1 MAKQKMDLAGIF
13 QAVTQ
18 ALAENQGTLDQADDY
33 NHNHGSNM
41 VQTFQTVTNALE
53 KKKTSSDSA
62 ALSYAARTLA
72 RQANSGSSKLYA
84 QNLAEAAT
92 HFKGKRVDERGAL
105 DLLQT
110 LIGGQSSGGG
120 DLLGGMSGAP
130 AQEAPQWQGD
140 QSAPSGD
147 LLGALL
153 GGAGAGQQAPQSG
166 GGDLLGSLLGGMSGG
181 AAAQSA
187 GPASAGGDLLG
198 ALLGGLTGGGSSQ
211 SGSSQQSGLNLGNL
225 LQAGM
230 AYMQASQGGAS
241 TMEALVQAFVAGS
254 GMGNSRHR
262 TESTQVVVN
271 SFLQALSGLSGQR
284 R

>member
-18 ALAENQGTLDQADDY
+18 SLAENQHTLDQADDY

-53 KKKTSSDSA
+53 KKRDASDSA
-62 ALSYAARTLA
+62 ALAYAAKA
-72 RQANSGSSKLYA
+72 VAKQANSGSSQLYA
-84 QNLAEAAT
+84 QNLAQAAT

-120 DLLGGMSGAP
+120 
-130 AQEAPQWQGD
+130 
-140 QSAPSGD
+140 
-147 LLGALL
+147 
-153 GGAGAGQQAPQSG
+153 
-166 GGDLLGSLLGGMSGG
+166 GGDLLGSLLGGMSGAPAG
-181 AAAQSA
+181 APATQAPQWQGNQSA
-187 GPASAGGDLLG
+187 PGGNLLGALLGGMGGGSGQQAPQAGGGDLLG
-198 ALLGGLTGGGSSQ
+198 ALLGGMGGTSGGSA
-211 SGSSQQSGLNLGNL
+211 SQQQGAAQQGGLNLGNL
-225 LQAGM
+225 LQGAL

-241 TMEALVQAFVAGS
+241 TMEALVQAFVASS

-271 SFLQALSGLSGQR
+271 SFLQALGGMNAQR
-284 R
+284 AQSR

>member
-18 ALAENQGTLDQADDY
+18 SLAENQHTLDQADDY

-53 KKKTSSDSA
+53 KKRDASDSA
-62 ALSYAARTLA
+62 ALAYAAKA
-72 RQANSGSSKLYA
+72 VAKQANSGSSQLYA
-84 QNLAEAAT
+84 QNLAQAAT

-120 DLLGGMSGAP
+120 
-130 AQEAPQWQGD
+130 
-140 QSAPSGD
+140 
-147 LLGALL
+147 
-153 GGAGAGQQAPQSG
+153 
-166 GGDLLGSLLGGMSGG
+166 
-181 AAAQSA
+181 
-187 GPASAGGDLLG
+187 GGDLLG
-198 ALLGGLTGGGSSQ
+198 ALLGGMSGTSGGSA
-211 SGSSQQSGLNLGNL
+211 SQQQGAAQQGAAQQGGLNLGNL
-225 LQAGM
+225 LQGAL

-271 SFLQALSGLSGQR
+271 SFLQALGGMNAQR
-284 R
+284 AQSR

>member
-1 MAKQKMDLAGIF
+1 MAKPKMDLAGIF
-13 QAVTQ
+13 QSVTQ
-18 ALAENQGTLDQADDY
+18 ALAESQGSLDQADDY

-53 KKKTSSDSA
+53 KKRNSSDSV
-62 ALSYAARTLA
+62 ALAYAAKAVA
-72 RQANSGSSKLYA
+72 RQANSGSSQLYA

-110 LIGGQSSGGG
+110 LIGGQSS
-120 DLLGGMSGAP
+120 
-130 AQEAPQWQGD
+130 
-140 QSAPSGD
+140 SA
-147 LLGALL
+147 
-153 GGAGAGQQAPQSG
+153 SG
-166 GGDLLGSLLGGMSGG
+166 GSDLLGSLLGGMSGS
-181 AAAQSA
+181 AASPSA

-198 ALLGGLTGGGSSQ
+198 ALLGGM
-211 SGSSQQSGLNLGNL
+211 SGSSGGSGSQQQGGLNLGNL
-225 LQAGM
+225 LQAGL

-241 TMEALVQAFVAGS
+241 TMEALAQAFMAGS
-254 GMGNSRHR
+254 GMGGSKHR

-271 SFLQALSGLSGQR
+271 SFLQALSGMSAQR

>member
-18 ALAENQGTLDQADDY
+18 SLAENQGTLDQADDY

-53 KKKTSSDSA
+53 KKRDSSDSA
-62 ALSYAARTLA
+62 ALAYAARA
-72 RQANSGSSKLYA
+72 VAKQANSGSSQLYA
-84 QNLAEAAT
+84 QNLAQAAT

-110 LIGGQSSGGG
+110 LIGGQSSG
-120 DLLGGMSGAP
+120 
-130 AQEAPQWQGD
+130 
-140 QSAPSGD
+140 
-147 LLGALL
+147 
-153 GGAGAGQQAPQSG
+153 SG
-166 GGDLLGSLLGGMSGG
+166 GSGDLLGSLLGGMSGAPASAPTTQAPQWQGDQSAAGGDLIGSLLGGMPGG
-181 AAAQSA
+181 AASQSA

-198 ALLGGLTGGGSSQ
+198 ALLGGMSGGASQQAPQ
-211 SGSSQQSGLNLGNL
+211 SGGGLNLGNL
-225 LQAGM
+225 LQGAL

-241 TMEALVQAFVAGS
+241 ATEALVQAFVAGS

-262 TESTQVVVN
+262 NESTQVVVN
-271 SFLQALSGLSGQR
+271 SFLQALSGQKK
-284 R
+284 